1 MKVQEYGLKI
11 LSITMNALTVAG
23 AIGSGN
29 LLEGAAGVTL
39 LVADIKDLGKMIRE
53 DLKPKE

>member
-1 MKVQEYGLKI
+1 
-11 LSITMNALTVAG
+11 MNALTVAG
-23 AIGSGN
+23 AVGSGN

-53 DLKPKE
+53 DLKPKK